1 MDGVHV
7 SGQACLCHVVL
18 RYFKCRQSSAHHCE
32 PGAQPKTLRHDN
44 ASPPRTHATHMAFT
58 SPPILKSFD
67 YAAAT
72 SKSAICH
79 YPIRVRNS
87 N

>member
-44 ASPPRTHATHMAFT
+44 ASPLEPTRLTWR
-58 SPPILKSFD
+58 SPHHPS
-67 YAAAT
+67 
-72 SKSAICH
+72 
-79 YPIRVRNS
+79 
-87 N
+87 